1 MSIQRLYSLPNCTLT
16 LDGWGEE
23 VGLGNGDSA
32 GRPLLS
38 ILTSFECRF
47 NGHDRSIKGG
57 REFFEQLIA
66 TASAYAQQFLSGVPY
81 SRERGDRAKPVVIEQ
96 VSSNFHRLTIY
107 PQALTDDP
115 ARTQSESISFDLM
128 TVQLF
133 DLVEAIDQFYADS
146 QTIPGLTLSLTP
158 VRKRQTTPK
167 QPLAKRA
174 LPAALGVAG
183 LATAAIAFFFVPVP
197 EFRPT
202 EEAPSEAAT
211 DVQTNSTDTAA
222 NGDNPPAESES
233 SSETAESLNPT
244 SDLDEAT
251 DEATEVLFSDA
262 PLIVEPDVVDQLMVQ
277 LQENLFDSWT
287 QEHSFEDALVYRVA
301 VAENGDVLGF
311 KYVNDAALV
320 RVDETPLPDLQYT
333 LLDPEAAQ
341 QEPVAQYRVV
351 FTPAGAVEVSP
362 WHGRLP
368 EASTE
373 QEPVELGTEIT
384 DPAQL
389 ANLNWDLYDLILDGL
404 EDADRR
410 SLSTDISYR
419 VNMTPDGVVVDY
431 EPLDDAASDFLS
443 KTPLP
448 TLAEAATES
457 DRQDDQGQ
465 FLVVITQDGVLQ
477 VSPWQGF

>member
-47 NGHDRSIKGG
+47 HGHDRAIRGG

-81 SRERGDRAKPVVIEQ
+81 SRERGDRPKPVVIEQ

-115 ARTQSESISFDLM
+115 ARSQSESISFDLM

-146 QTIPGLTLSLTP
+146 QTIPGLTLNLVP

-197 EFRPT
+197 EFRPS
-202 EEAPSEAAT
+202 EESPAGTAT
-211 DVQTNSTDTAA
+211 DVQANSTDTVAS
-222 NGDNPPAESES
+222 GDNPPSEA
-233 SSETAESLNPT
+233 SSEEAESLDAG
-244 SDLDEAT
+244 SDLDAAS

-262 PLIVEPDVVDQLMVQ
+262 PLIVEPDVVDELMVK

-320 RVDETPLPDLQYT
+320 RVNETPLPDLQYT
-333 LLDPEAAQ
+333 LLDPEAAE

-368 EASTE
+368 EAAAE
-373 QEPVELGTEIT
+373 QETVELGTEIT

-404 EDADRR
+404 DDAERR

-477 VSPWQGF
+477 VSPWRGF

>member
-57 REFFEQLIA
+57 REFFEQLIT

-81 SRERGDRAKPVVIEQ
+81 NRERGGSTQPVVIEQ

-146 QTIPGLTLSLTP
+146 QTIPGLTLNLTP

-183 LATAAIAFFFVPVP
+183 LATAAIAFFFVPIP

-202 EEAPSEAAT
+202 EESPSEAAT
-211 DVQTNSTDTAA
+211 NVQANSTDTVAS
-222 NGDNPPAESES
+222 GDNPPTETS
-233 SSETAESLNPT
+233 SDEVESLDT
-244 SDLDEAT
+244 GSDLDAAS
-251 DEATEVLFSDA
+251 DEATEVLFNDA
-262 PLIVEPDVVDQLMVQ
+262 PLIIEPDVVDQLMVQ

-287 QEHSFEDALVYRVA
+287 QEHSFEDALIYRVA
-301 VAENGDVLGF
+301 VAENGNVLGF
-311 KYVNDAALV
+311 KYVNDAALA

-333 LLDPEAAQ
+333 LLDPEVAQ

-368 EASTE
+368 EASAE

-389 ANLNWDLYDLILDGL
+389 ANLNWDLYDLMIDGL
-404 EDADRR
+404 DDADRR
-410 SLSTDISYR
+410 SLSADISYR

-431 EPLDDAASDFLS
+431 EPLDDTASEFLS

-448 TLAEAATES
+448 ALRGAATNS
-457 DRQDDQGQ
+457 DRQNDQGQ

-477 VSPWQGF
+477 VSPWRGF